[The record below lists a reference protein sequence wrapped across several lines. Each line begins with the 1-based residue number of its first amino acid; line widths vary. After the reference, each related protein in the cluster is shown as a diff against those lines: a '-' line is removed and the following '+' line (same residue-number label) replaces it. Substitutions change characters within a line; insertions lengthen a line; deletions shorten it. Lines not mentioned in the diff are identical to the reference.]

1 MNHNSKNEKIRGVE
15 GYMKKFTSFT
25 GHAGGKS
32 LGVADLC
39 YRYDS

>member
-1 MNHNSKNEKIRGVE
+1 MYNSKNKKLRGVG

-25 GHAGGKS
+25 GHTGGKS
-32 LGVADLC
+32 LGVANLC